1 MNYDDY
7 KLDSDIKEETKECYF
22 CGCSFTPEE
31 DENYCCGPCWGAD
44 CGDDGY

>member
-7 KLDSDIKEETKECYF
+7 KLDNGIEEETKECYF
-22 CGCSFTPEE
+22 CGQDFTPEEE

-44 CGDDGY
+44 MDD